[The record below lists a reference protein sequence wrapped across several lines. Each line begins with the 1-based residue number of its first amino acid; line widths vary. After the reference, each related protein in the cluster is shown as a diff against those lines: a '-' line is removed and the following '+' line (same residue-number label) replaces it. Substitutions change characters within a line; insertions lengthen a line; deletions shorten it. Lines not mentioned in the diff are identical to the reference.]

1 MSLLRLARSNN
12 SQQYLP
18 NKDDG
23 TGAREFHVRHSA
35 MDLLGGL
42 RFMRSNERYGH
53 VTAARMRGFWAICL
67 AKSVRCGGC
76 GQAFPT
82 PANT

>member
-35 MDLLGGL
+35 MDLL
-42 RFMRSNERYGH
+42 
-53 VTAARMRGFWAICL
+53 AACA
-67 AKSVRCGGC
+67 S
-76 GQAFPT
+76 
-82 PANT
+82 